1 MLKGVKAV
9 LFDLDG
15 TLVDSMW
22 MWKDID
28 VEYLGRYG
36 RALPPELQKEI
47 EGMSFSE
54 TAVYFKERFG
64 LNQSLEAIKAEW
76 IEMAKEKYA
85 HEVPMKP
92 GALSFLQYLKEH
104 GIHSG
109 IATSNSRELLNAVME
124 SLKLG
129 QYIDCAMTSCEAGAG
144 KPAPDIYLK
153 VADRLGA
160 SPADCLVRWRIDWGL
175 LRQTAWCSRIRP
187 RESRQ
192 GSARGAASAPWRI
205 GTWRIRRIRSYDW
218 RTTISTI
225 SDRC

>member
-64 LNQSLEAIKAEW
+64 LSQSLEAIKAEW

-92 GALSFLQYLKEH
+92 GALSFLRYLKEH

-129 QYIDCAMTSCEAGAG
+129 QYIDCAMTSCEAGAESLPG
-144 KPAPDIYLK
+144 YLSEGGGSIGGFSG
-153 VADRLGA
+153 RLPG
-160 SPADCLVRWRIDWGL
+160 VRGY
-175 LRQTAWCSRIRP
+175 AP

-192 GSARGAASAPWRI
+192 GSARGSRVLRHGGSVRGGSEGYGLTI
-205 GTWRIRRIRSYDW
+205 GRLLYPRFRTGAERNLRRLKQH
-218 RTTISTI
+218 
-225 SDRC
+225 